1 MAYISIIKLGTI
13 TSNIDSTLH
22 FLRENNLIKTGK
34 FCDSCNVWMSHVTD
48 RSRADSYVW
57 RCPSCR
63 QKTQLRADSF
73 WDGQKLP
80 LSIYLSILFLFSN
93 GISAQ
98 QASRMLEG
106 EAHFNT
112 VHTWYNLYRDI
123 MSRTL
128 LESPIKLG
136 GPTKIVEIDESKWGH
151 KRKYNRGRI
160 NKNSQWILGLIER
173 GTSKVCLLIVRNR
186 SAEELIPLIQGV
198 VLPGTTIMSDQWAA
212 YNSLGTLGYTHYTVN
227 HTENFVDPR
236 TGAHTQTIESFW
248 GQSKSIFKNMRG
260 STADQL
266 PAHLDEVMF
275 RWNNKEQPM
284 FHLLLQKIS
293 QLYPC
298 EDPVG
303 PGHFFPR
310 PPIAY
315 NGANP

>member
-1 MAYISIIKLGTI
+1 
-13 TSNIDSTLH
+13 
-22 FLRENNLIKTGK
+22 
-34 FCDSCNVWMSHVTD
+34 
-48 RSRADSYVW
+48 
-57 RCPSCR
+57 
-63 QKTQLRADSF
+63 
-73 WDGQKLP
+73 
-80 LSIYLSILFLFSN
+80 
-93 GISAQ
+93 
-98 QASRMLEG
+98 
-106 EAHFNT
+106 
-112 VHTWYNLYRDI
+112 

-128 LESPIKLG
+128 LESQIKLG

-160 NKNSQWILGLIER
+160 NKNSQWILGLIVR

-266 PAHLDEVMF
+266 PPHLDEVMF

-284 FHLLLQKIS
+284 FHLLLQKFLSSIHVKILS
-293 QLYPC
+293 ALVIFFLDHQLHIM
-298 EDPVG
+298 G
-303 PGHFFPR
+303 PILDSPEKNFFIWKEKR
-310 PPIAY
+310 KL
-315 NGANP
+315 